1 MLKKKVWRL
10 IYPSDQGA
18 KRETLK
24 KGWDHIIAIT
34 EDTKYL
40 EEDALYPFNDEIRSE
55 VNGRAD
61 EPPFAGGIVTEWPT
75 YGDNILTPGPGPIK
89 RDEGEDPDS
98 ADEPDTGCDGLS
110 PFAYQNPDQVE
121 TRLSLLQNGSLAR
134 KWLFE

>member
-40 EEDALYPFNDEIRSE
+40 EEDALYPFNDEIKSE

-61 EPPFAGGIVTEWPT
+61 
-75 YGDNILTPGPGPIK
+75 
-89 RDEGEDPDS
+89 
-98 ADEPDTGCDGLS
+98 
-110 PFAYQNPDQVE
+110 
-121 TRLSLLQNGSLAR
+121 
-134 KWLFE
+134 